1 MSEIFICFSFIL
13 ILYYICFYSNELLLK
28 ERVYMKEV
36 FEEYGGVIV
45 IAIVGILLIVGFKE
59 ALDFFLAM

>member
-1 MSEIFICFSFIL
+1 
-13 ILYYICFYSNELLLK
+13 
-28 ERVYMKEV
+28 MKEV